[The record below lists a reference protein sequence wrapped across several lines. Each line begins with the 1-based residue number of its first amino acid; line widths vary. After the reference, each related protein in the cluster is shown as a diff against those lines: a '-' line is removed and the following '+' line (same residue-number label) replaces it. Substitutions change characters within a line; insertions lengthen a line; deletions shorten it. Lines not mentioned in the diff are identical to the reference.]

1 MSAVSRPSAR
11 WRTRGLPAEVTS
23 FVGRRRE
30 VADVKRLLS
39 GSRLVTLTGVGGVGK
54 TRLAYRVAAE
64 LRRAFPDGVWP
75 VDLAELENPELLTQT
90 VSAALGIEDH
100 SGRLPVEALTDH
112 LRDMT
117 ALIVLDNC
125 EHLLPECAVLADAL
139 LRAAP
144 SLRVLATS
152 RQLLGIPG
160 EQALDVPA
168 LPMPLF
174 GTDPGSVEAST
185 RYDAVR
191 LFVDRARAV
200 RPGFALTE
208 DNRQAVERLC
218 RRLDGVPLAIE
229 LAAVRLRA
237 LSVQHLLG
245 RLDDRFRLLERRSR
259 TAVERH
265 RTLWALIDWSHTLC
279 TPKERLLWARSSVF
293 VGGFGLEAA
302 EDVCAGDGIA
312 REEVLDLVAGLVDKS
327 VLITEETPFGLRYR
341 LMESL
346 REYGRERLA
355 ECGGTDA
362 VQRRH
367 RDHFVQM
374 CADTLA
380 PPSDACQLKLLSR
393 VKLETANLRSA
404 MDYCFS
410 TPDGAAYGLR
420 MAADLRNHWLSG
432 YLGEGRQRF
441 AQGLAL
447 HRAEDEARGR
457 ALAVAGWLAVVDGR
471 PEEAIRLFD
480 EAREIGERLGH
491 GVILADVALQEGL
504 LALDRGD
511 AETAITLCRAAAT
524 RHRAAGDIMGRIR
537 AALWL
542 AGALTLA
549 GDLDAAALTA
559 QEGVALC
566 EAHGKG
572 LYRAHLLTMLGVALW
587 RRGETARAGALVRE
601 SLTFHR
607 ELGNPRG
614 IGLNMAV
621 LAWITA
627 ADGRYERAARLLGI
641 FERFS
646 QEPRSRRAIGA
657 QVAGYRHLRPYQEE
671 CVAEIRRAL
680 GETAFEATVRGSARL
695 DVDQAL
701 AYALEENAEDDVAEA
716 AGPVNGDG
724 PTPLTRRQTEV
735 ARLIGRG
742 LTNRDIAAE
751 LVISQR
757 TAEGHVEQ
765 IMHRLGFASR
775 SQIAVWI
782 SERDGGNG
790 AGVGHRGRHLR

>member
-1 MSAVSRPSAR
+1 MSAVSHPSPR
-11 WRTRGLPAEVTS
+11 WRTHGLPAEVTS

-30 VADVKRLLS
+30 VADVKRLLP

-64 LRRAFPDGVWP
+64 LCRAFPDGVWP
-75 VDLAELENPELLTQT
+75 VELAELENPELLAQA
-90 VSAALGIEDH
+90 VSAALGVEDH
-100 SGRLPVEALTDH
+100 SGRPPVEALTDH

-139 LRAAP
+139 LRA
-144 SLRVLATS
+144 SSSVRVLATS

-160 EQALDVPA
+160 EQTLDVQA
-168 LPMPLF
+168 LPLP
-174 GTDPGSVEAST
+174 GADPGSVEAST

-237 LSVQHLLG
+237 LSVQQLLG
-245 RLDDRFRLLERRSR
+245 RLDDRFRLLERRSCA
-259 TAVERH
+259 AVERH

-279 TPKERLLWARSSVF
+279 TPEERLLWARASVF
-293 VGGFGLEAA
+293 VGGFDLETA
-302 EDVCAGDGIA
+302 EEVCAGDGIA
-312 REEVLDLVAGLVDKS
+312 REEVLNLVAGLVDKS
-327 VLITEETPFGLRYR
+327 VLITEETPFGVRYR

-367 RDHFVQM
+367 RDHFARM

-380 PPSDACQLKLLSR
+380 SESCQLKLLSR

-404 MDYCFS
+404 MDYCFG
-410 TPDGAAYGLR
+410 TAGDAAYGLR

-432 YLGEGRQRF
+432 YLGEGRQRL

-447 HRAEDEARGR
+447 HHAADEARGR
-457 ALAVAGWLAVVDGR
+457 ALAVDGWLAVVDGR
-471 PEEAIRLFD
+471 PDEAVRLFD

-491 GVILADVALQEGL
+491 GVILADVALQQGL

-511 AETAITLCRAAAT
+511 AETAITLCRAADA
-524 RHRAAGDIMGRIR
+524 RHRATGDIMGRIR
-537 AALWL
+537 ASLWL
-542 AGALTLA
+542 AGALTLT
-549 GDLDAAALTA
+549 GDLDAAVRTA
-559 QEGVALC
+559 QEGIALC
-566 EAHGKG
+566 EAHAKS
-572 LYRAHLLTMLGVALW
+572 LYRAHLLTMLGVAFW
-587 RRGETARAGALVRE
+587 RRGDTGRAGTLVRE

-607 ELGNPRG
+607 ELGNSRG

-646 QEPRSRRAIGA
+646 REPRSRQAIGA

-680 GETAFEATVRGSARL
+680 GETDFEAKVRGSARL

-701 AYALEENAEDDVAEA
+701 SYALEESAGDDVAEA
-716 AGPVNGDG
+716 AGPADG
-724 PTPLTRRQTEV
+724 ACSTPLTRRQTEV

-765 IMHRLGFASR
+765 IMHRLGFGSR

-782 SERDGGNG
+782 SEHDGRNG
-790 AGVGHRGRHLR
+790 TEVEHRGRHLR

>member
-1 MSAVSRPSAR
+1 
-11 WRTRGLPAEVTS
+11 VTS

-39 GSRLVTLTGVGGVGK
+39 ESRLVTLTGVGGVGK

-64 LRRAFPDGVWP
+64 LWRAFPDGVWP
-75 VDLAELENPELLTQT
+75 VELSELENPELLAQT
-90 VSAALGIEDH
+90 VSAALGVEDR
-100 SGRLPVEALTDH
+100 SGRRPAETLTDH
-112 LRDMT
+112 VRDMT

-144 SLRVLATS
+144 CLRVLATS
-152 RQLLGIPG
+152 RQVLGIPG
-160 EQALDVPA
+160 EQTLDVPA
-168 LPMPLF
+168 LPLPLP

-245 RLDDRFRLLERRSR
+245 RLDDRFRLLERGSY
-259 TAVERH
+259 AEVERH

-279 TPKERLLWARSSVF
+279 TPKERLLWARASVF
-293 VGGFGLEAA
+293 VGGFGLESA
-302 EDVCAGDGIA
+302 EDVCSGDGIA

-327 VLITEETPFGLRYR
+327 VLVTEETPFGVRYR

-355 ECGGTDA
+355 RIGGTDA

-367 RDHFVQM
+367 RDHFARM
-374 CADTLA
+374 CADTLSA
-380 PPSDACQLKLLSR
+380 ESCQLELLSR
-393 VKLETANLRSA
+393 VKMETANLRSA

-410 TPDGAAYGLR
+410 TPGGAAYGLR

-432 YLGEGRQRF
+432 YLGEGRRRF

-447 HRAEDEARGR
+447 HRAKDEARGR
-457 ALAVAGWLAVVDGR
+457 ALVVDGWLAVVDGR
-471 PEEAIRLFD
+471 PDEGRRRFD
-480 EAREIGERLGH
+480 EAREIGELLGH
-491 GVILADVALQEGL
+491 GVILADVALQQGL

-511 AETAITLCRAAAT
+511 AETAITLCRAAEERQRT
-524 RHRAAGDIMGRIR
+524 AGDIMGRIR

-542 AGALTLA
+542 ASALTLA
-549 GDLDAAALTA
+549 GDLDAAVLSAR
-559 QEGVALC
+559 QGIALC
-566 EAHGKG
+566 DAHGKD
-572 LYRAHLLTMLGVALW
+572 LYRAHLMTMLGVTLW
-587 RRGETARAGALVRE
+587 RQGDTARAGALVKE
-601 SLTFHR
+601 CLAFHR
-607 ELGNPRG
+607 ELGNSRG
-614 IGLNMAV
+614 IGLNMAA

-671 CVAEIRRAL
+671 CVAKIRRAL
-680 GETAFEATVRGSARL
+680 GETAFEATVREGTRL
-695 DVDQAL
+695 DVDHAL
-701 AYALEENAEDDVAEA
+701 AYALEERAEHDAA
-716 AGPVNGDG
+716 QTAGPGDG
-724 PTPLTRRQTEV
+724 ERSTAPLTRRQTEV

-742 LTNRDIAAE
+742 LTNRDIAAK

-782 SERDGGNG
+782 SERDNGNSSGNG
-790 AGVGHRGRHLR
+790 KGGGEEVEHRGRHLR